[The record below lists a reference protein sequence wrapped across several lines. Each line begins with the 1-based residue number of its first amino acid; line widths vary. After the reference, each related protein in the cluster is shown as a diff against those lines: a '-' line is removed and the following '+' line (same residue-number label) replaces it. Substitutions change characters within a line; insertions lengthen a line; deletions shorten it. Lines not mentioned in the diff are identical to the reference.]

1 MYLNTDIELRV
12 AYFEVSLDASLGILH
27 RPWFEQQLA
36 AHYAGLLCD
45 SGPTWHAL
53 RNVVFAAGCRIEL
66 CKSKSFQEAARHA
79 WGYFENA
86 LSVYARLLFYK
97 TSITGVQVLT
107 LMVSLPNSLYF
118 LLADFA
124 EHLQAYYTQNI
135 GTPCLEYMLSADAV
149 RLAYA
154 KGLHR
159 AVPSSQGLSAQDA
172 QQRSCIFWA
181 LYCLEKQIASQASR
195 PSVRAYSVLMF
206 FSNLSS

>member
-1 MYLNTDIELRV
+1 MVIFPDTDMDRYV

-97 TSITGVQVLT
+97 TSITGAQVLT
-107 LMVSLPNSLYF
+107 LMVRLRKTLYF
-118 LLADFA
+118 LPADFV
-124 EHLQAYYTQNI
+124 E
-135 GTPCLEYMLSADAV
+135 
-149 RLAYA
+149 
-154 KGLHR
+154 
-159 AVPSSQGLSAQDA
+159 
-172 QQRSCIFWA
+172 
-181 LYCLEKQIASQASR
+181 
-195 PSVRAYSVLMF
+195 
-206 FSNLSS
+206 